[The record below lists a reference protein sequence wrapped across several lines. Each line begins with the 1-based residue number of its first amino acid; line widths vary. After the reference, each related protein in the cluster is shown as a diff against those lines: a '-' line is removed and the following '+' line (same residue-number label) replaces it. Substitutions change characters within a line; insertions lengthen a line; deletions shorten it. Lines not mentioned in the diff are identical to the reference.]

1 MSYEPDFSAK
11 SMDQEQLRLLIRRRG
26 LGGGDFHAIHEII
39 GLCRKEVP
47 LAEIK
52 TKVEPLPMLALML
65 CRAASSAEYGA
76 SSVNSL
82 LYALELLGPKGIRSA
97 CLSAMFK
104 SATDNLS
111 KLKFVNV
118 EQLSYRCLAMGLL
131 VKAMARSRE
140 KVDPDLAFTAG
151 LFCDVGYLVWAR
163 FVPLVMDKIAAT
175 ALHTPGV
182 SIVDVETT
190 LMKYNHAEASRIVA
204 DELRLDPVIQGA
216 IAGHLEPS
224 MCSEEHIELA
234 DLCHMAS
241 WTLDR
246 LDIPVIRGLPRDEL
260 DPFILH
266 RVAFQLDALEE
277 MVTETRNNLVQMSI
291 H

>member
-1 MSYEPDFSAK
+1 MTYDPDSNPK
-11 SMDQEQLRLLIRRRG
+11 SLDREQLRLLVRRRG
-26 LGGGDFHAIHEII
+26 LGGGDFHAVHEII
-39 GLCRKEVP
+39 GLCRKDVP
-47 LAEIK
+47 LSEIK
-52 TKVEPLPMLALML
+52 TKVEPLPMLGLML

-97 CLSAMFK
+97 CLGAMFK
-104 SATDNLS
+104 SGPADFG
-111 KLKFVNV
+111 KMKFVNV
-118 EQLSYRCLAMGLL
+118 EQVSYRCLAMGLL
-131 VKAMARSRE
+131 VKAMARTRE

-151 LFCDVGYLVWAR
+151 LFTDVGYLVWSR
-163 FVPLVMDKIAAT
+163 FVPVLMDKIAAT

-190 LMKYNHAEASRIVA
+190 LMKYSHAEAGETIA
-204 DELRLDPVIQGA
+204 NELHLDPIIQGA

-224 MCSEEHIELA
+224 LCSEEHIELA

-246 LDIPVIRGLPRDEL
+246 LDIPVIKGLPRDEL

-266 RVAFQLDALEE
+266 RVAFKLDALEE
-277 MVTETRNNLVQMSI
+277 MVNETRNSLAQMTLS
-291 H
+291 